1 MLQRAVVR
9 KDQHARRIDIE
20 TANGL
25 HVAAAKRTWQQRHDG
40 GMSGRLHRALV
51 ARRLVERNDRL
62 LKVRPVG
69 AEAAE
74 DETFGLDVLVGIVV
88 HFGCDFNGTGGTM
101 AAQS

>member
-1 MLQRAVVR
+1 MTEDER
-9 KDQHARRIDIE
+9 K
-20 TANGL
+20 
-25 HVAAAKRTWQQRHDG
+25 V
-40 GMSGRLHRALV
+40 HRALV

-74 DETFGLDVLVGIVV
+74 DETSVSTFLVGIVV